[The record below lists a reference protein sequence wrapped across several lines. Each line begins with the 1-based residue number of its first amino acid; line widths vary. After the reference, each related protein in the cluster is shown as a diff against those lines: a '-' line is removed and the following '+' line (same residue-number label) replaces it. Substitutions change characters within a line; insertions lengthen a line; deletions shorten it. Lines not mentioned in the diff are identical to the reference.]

1 MNNLDKTAA
10 QRRAQ
15 TLREEINAHNY
26 RYYVLNRPTVSDSD
40 YDALVDELREIEA
53 RFPELITPESPTQR
67 VGAEPAEGFTKVE
80 HPAPILSLDKATS
93 REELF
98 AWRARISKLLP
109 EDAPPLTYTVEPKFD
124 GLTVVLHYHDG
135 RFTLG
140 ATRGNG
146 EIGEEITSNLR
157 TIPTVPLSLPLAPD
171 GPTPPATL
179 VVRGEVLIL
188 LEDFAALNERLREA
202 EETPFANPRN
212 AAAGSLRQLDPRITA
227 ERPLTL
233 YAYSIVAAE
242 GERAGEIPATQQE
255 TLAYLKALGFPIA
268 DEVIRRF
275 DNLDAVAD
283 YCDELTA
290 RRESLPYEAD
300 GIVIKIDDLAVQ
312 EALGVVGGRPRGA
325 VAYKFPPQEATTDL
339 LDVEFTVGRTGVI
352 TPTAVLAP
360 VTIAGVTVS
369 RASLHNF
376 DLVAERDIRVGDR
389 VIVHRAGD
397 VIPYVVGPI
406 EEVRTGDE
414 RPITPPTHCPS
425 CGEPVAHAEGEVA
438 YTCINATCPA
448 QRVQKLLYFA
458 HVMDIDG
465 LGERTALQ
473 LVEAG
478 LITDPADLYTLD
490 LDDLL
495 PLEGFAEKKAQNLL
509 DAIAASTEQSL
520 DRVIAALG
528 IRGVGATVAA
538 LFAERFRAVDALAAA
553 DAATLEAIEGI
564 GPITAQDVTAWFARE
579 RNRQFVEKLRRAG
592 VTLEMAAPTE
602 SDGEEGEA
610 AAAPFEGLTLV
621 ITGTLSQPRKEIAAW
636 IKARGGKVT
645 GSVSSNTDYLV
656 IGESPGR
663 SKFNRAQALETPI
676 IDEDELRAL
685 ASERGG

>member
-1 MNNLDKTAA
+1 MQELAKTAA
-10 QRRAQ
+10 QRRAAS
-15 TLREEINAHNY
+15 LRKEINAHSY
-26 RYYVLNRPTVSDSD
+26 RYYVLNRPVVSDSV

-53 RFPELITPESPTQR
+53 RFPELITPDSPTQR
-67 VGAEPAEGFTKVE
+67 VGAEPAAGFDKVK

-109 EDAPPLTYTVEPKFD
+109 EDAPPLSYTVEPKFD

-146 EIGEEITSNLR
+146 EIGEKITSNLR
-157 TIPTVPLSLPLAPD
+157 TIPTVPLRLPLAPD

-188 LEDFAALNERLREA
+188 LEDFAALNERLLEA
-202 EETPFANPRN
+202 EQMPFANPRN
-212 AAAGSLRQLDPRITA
+212 AAAGSLRQLDPQITA
-227 ERPLTL
+227 KRPLTL
-233 YAYSIVAAE
+233 YAYGIVAAE
-242 GERAGEIPATQQE
+242 GERASALPNTQQG
-255 TLAYLKALGFPIA
+255 TLDYLKALGFPIA
-268 DEVIRRF
+268 AEVIRHF

-283 YCDELTA
+283 YCADLTT
-290 RRESLPYEAD
+290 RRERLPYEAD
-300 GIVIKIDDLAVQ
+300 GIVIKIDDLTVR
-312 EALGVVGGRPRGA
+312 EALGAVGGRPRGA

-352 TPTAVLAP
+352 TPTALLAP

-406 EEVRTGDE
+406 ADVRAGDE
-414 RPITPPTHCPS
+414 RPIAPPTHCPS
-425 CGEPVAHAEGEVA
+425 CGEPIAHAEGEVA

-473 LVEAG
+473 LVDAG
-478 LITDPADLYTLD
+478 LITDPADLYTLE

-509 DAIAASTEQSL
+509 NAIAASKGQSL
-520 DRVIAALG
+520 ERVIAALG
-528 IRGVGATVAA
+528 IRGVGATVAD
-538 LFAERFRAVDALAAA
+538 LFAEHFRAVDALAAA

-564 GPITAQDVTAWFARE
+564 GPITAQNVTAWFARE
-579 RNRQFVEKLRRAG
+579 RNREYIEKLRNAG
-592 VTLEMAAPTE
+592 VTLAMAAP
-602 SDGEEGEA
+602 SDSEDQD
-610 AAAPFEGLTLV
+610 AAPTPFDGLTFV
-621 ITGTLSQPRKEIAAW
+621 ITGTLSQSRKEIAAW
-636 IKARGGKVT
+636 IEARGGKVT

-656 IGESPGR
+656 IGESPGG
-663 SKFNRAQALETPI
+663 SKFNRAQKLETPI
-676 IDEDELRAL
+676 IDEETLRDL
-685 ASERGG
+685 ASERGQ

>member
-1 MNNLDKTAA
+1 M
-10 QRRAQ
+10 
-15 TLREEINAHNY
+15 
-26 RYYVLNRPTVSDSD
+26 
-40 YDALVDELREIEA
+40 
-53 RFPELITPESPTQR
+53 
-67 VGAEPAEGFTKVE
+67 
-80 HPAPILSLDKATS
+80 
-93 REELF
+93 LF
-98 AWRARISKLLP
+98 RS
-109 EDAPPLTYTVEPKFD
+109 
-124 GLTVVLHYHDG
+124 
-135 RFTLG
+135 
-140 ATRGNG
+140 
-146 EIGEEITSNLR
+146 
-157 TIPTVPLSLPLAPD
+157 
-171 GPTPPATL
+171 
-179 VVRGEVLIL
+179 
-188 LEDFAALNERLREA
+188 
-202 EETPFANPRN
+202 
-212 AAAGSLRQLDPRITA
+212 
-227 ERPLTL
+227 
-233 YAYSIVAAE
+233 
-242 GERAGEIPATQQE
+242 
-255 TLAYLKALGFPIA
+255 
-268 DEVIRRF
+268 
-275 DNLDAVAD
+275 
-283 YCDELTA
+283 ELTE

-300 GIVIKIDDLAVQ
+300 GIVIKIDDLAVR
-312 EALGVVGGRPRGA
+312 EALGTVGGRPRGA

-339 LDVEFTVGRTGVI
+339 LNVEFTVGRTGVI
-352 TPTAVLAP
+352 TPTALLAP

-406 EEVRTGDE
+406 ADVRTGDE

-473 LVEAG
+473 LVDAG

-495 PLEGFAEKKAQNLL
+495 SLEGFAEKKAQNLL
-509 DAIAASTEQSL
+509 DAIAASKTQSL

-538 LFAERFRAVDALAAA
+538 LFAEHFRAVDALAAA
-553 DAATLEAIEGI
+553 DAATLEALEGI

-579 RNRQFVEKLRRAG
+579 RNREFIEKLRRAG
-592 VTLEMAAPTE
+592 VTLTMAAPAE
-602 SDGEEGEA
+602 SDEA
-610 AAAPFEGLTLV
+610 AAPLDGLTFV

-663 SKFNRAQALETPI
+663 SKFNRARELETPI
-676 IDEDELRAL
+676 IAEDELRAL
-685 ASERGG
+685 VSERGE